1 MRQWH
6 YYLGGNSCGPVPE
19 EQLVRFLASGN
30 LPPDSLVWTEGMEEW
45 LPAGQI
51 PELQAEAEA
60 LPPIPGSPA
69 AHPHKSYHH
78 TAATIGVLAAPLAF
92 LATFALWA
100 AGPRL
105 DPQVQSTVGLA
116 GGSFSL
122 LFMVAGAIAGIIAL
136 SGIPQYGKQ
145 GLLAK
150 GLCGI
155 LLPLALVGFCVPLI
169 LRAQSVAEEAA
180 SSKQALDS
188 LVQEINSQ
196 APQDIDEQTRLEGA
210 ELLPGRALACNFTLH
225 PPENSPVTAEALE
238 KLRPQLLENYRH
250 HPDFAVYRQF
260 KLSLHYRYKD
270 TQGRLIHE
278 IVLTP
283 AELENPEP

>member
-1 MRQWH
+1 MRQWY
-6 YYLGGNSCGPVPE
+6 YYLGGNSSGPIPE
-19 EQLVRFLASGN
+19 DQLVRFLASGN
-30 LPPDSLVWTEGMEEW
+30 LPPDSLVWTEGMAEW

-51 PELQAEAEA
+51 PELQAQSAA

-69 AHPHKSYHH
+69 AYPQKSYHH

-92 LATFALWA
+92 LATLALWA
-100 AGPRL
+100 GGPRL
-105 DPQVQSTVGLA
+105 DPQIQSTVGLA
-116 GGSFSL
+116 GGIFSML
-122 LFMVAGAIAGIIAL
+122 LMAAGAIAGVIAL
-136 SGIPQYGKQ
+136 SGIPQHGKR

-150 GLCGI
+150 GLCSI

-169 LRAQSVAEEAA
+169 LRAQSLAEEAA
-180 SSKQALDS
+180 SSQQALDS
-188 LVQEINSQ
+188 LVREINSQ
-196 APQDIDEQTRLEGA
+196 SPKDIDGQTRLEGA

-225 PPENSPVTAEALE
+225 PPEDSPVTAETLE
-238 KLRPQLLENYRH
+238 KLRPQILDNYRH

-270 TQGRLIHE
+270 AQGRLIHE